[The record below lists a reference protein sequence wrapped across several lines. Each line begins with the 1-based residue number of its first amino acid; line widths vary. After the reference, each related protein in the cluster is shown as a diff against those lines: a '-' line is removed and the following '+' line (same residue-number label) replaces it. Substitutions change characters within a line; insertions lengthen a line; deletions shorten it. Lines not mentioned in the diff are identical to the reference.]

1 MKNFGKVLVS
11 TLLSLTLS
19 SGYVFADDTTG
30 QVRGKVIGSGDS
42 VEMQSVDRGISY
54 GASVSGG
61 NFSVRS
67 LPPGDYEIRLRSG
80 GQLVDEQTISV
91 GLGSA
96 TIVTLGNSME
106 EVVVQGTRVAAVDT
120 AIAESGMVISTDE
133 LTELPVARSL
143 SSVTL
148 LAPGVIRGDT
158 AFGNNTSFAGSSVA
172 ENTSYINGLNT
183 TNFRNGLGFSVVPFE
198 FYESIQ
204 VKTGGYSAKYGRST
218 GGVINSI
225 TKSGSNEFKFG
236 ANAYMSGLMGTGKD
250 TYGSYNK
257 KDVSKGQTY
266 DVWASGALW
275 KDRVF
280 FYVLGSNVGS
290 EVEAYGKIGGLAY
303 FGDNSTT
310 FWGAKIDAYIT
321 DDHHIEYTAFTD
333 ERNLKEFPYL
343 YTYEED
349 DDGSVRDALGDGFG
363 QTTYRR
369 GGDNWIATYTGRFGD
384 RVELSVSYGENEANR
399 TTQGATDNLPV
410 LVAWTPD
417 GGFDVSQG
425 FNPFPSLVDVGNDK
439 REMLRANLS
448 FDFGDH
454 VLEVGIDNEENTAVA
469 ATQFAGGFYYL
480 LDPTG
485 LYAALAYPDNGF
497 STVDNPVSNVRQ
509 RNYSVGGSFNTE
521 SEAYYIQDTWYVNDR
536 LTLELGVRNESFVNN
551 NSNGLPF
558 VEIEDQIAP
567 RFSAVFDPT
576 GEGTSKLFAS
586 WGRYYLPIA
595 ANTNIR
601 LAGGETYIHSWF
613 PWDGVSR
620 DEFDTPIFDAAN
632 PFDYTQVF
640 ADGDVPDTRGL
651 TDANIEPMYQEEL
664 VLGYEVALDNGWT
677 LGAKAMTRDLIV
689 SIEDV
694 AIDAGVIRYYNS
706 TGTWDEA
713 AAGGTVEEV
722 FTGFHQYVLT
732 NPGNDMRIYIPEQD
746 EFIDLSSEILDYP
759 RAKRKYR
766 AFELTAEKMA
776 ENWYVMASYTLA
788 SSKGNNEGYVRSDNG
803 QDDAGLTTNFDQ
815 PGLTDFGYG
824 YLPNHRRHTLKVFG
838 NYRFADIANGS
849 LRVGF
854 NSSWTSGRPKNCF
867 GQHPTDAFAAQYGDE
882 SFFCDGEESPRGS
895 LGYTSDIFRF
905 DVAAQYTFE
914 MGDSELDLSLDIF
927 NLFNLQK
934 PTEVNESESSGGVN
948 PYSGL
953 TTSYQSPR
961 SYRVS
966 LRYTL

>member
-485 LYAALAYPDNGF
+485 LYTALAYPDNGF
-497 STVDNPVSNVRQ
+497 STEDNPVSNVRQ

>member
-148 LAPGVIRGDT
+148 LAPGVIRGDN

-485 LYAALAYPDNGF
+485 LYTALAYPDNGF
-497 STVDNPVSNVRQ
+497 STEDNPVSNVRQ

>member
-485 LYAALAYPDNGF
+485 LYTALAYPDNGF
-497 STVDNPVSNVRQ
+497 STEDNPVSNVRQ

-882 SFFCDGEESPRGS
+882 SFFCDGEESPRGKG
-895 LGYTSDIFRF
+895 LLRLHVRYFPFRCCCPVHF
-905 DVAAQYTFE
+905 RNGRQ
-914 MGDSELDLSLDIF
+914 
-927 NLFNLQK
+927 
-934 PTEVNESESSGGVN
+934 
-948 PYSGL
+948 
-953 TTSYQSPR
+953 
-961 SYRVS
+961 
-966 LRYTL
+966 